1 MPSPDDSSPAA
12 AQRRRR
18 RDPSS
23 RTLTASEAAAILGV
37 SVATVRGWADQGRLP
52 SHRTVG
58 GHRRFELEQL
68 REWLSERGAPVRQRV
83 NRSAGADVPPA
94 PGLARELNNRT
105 DAIIERVLAGYSD
118 SVSTPLAP
126 PSPAAARRAVSRF
139 VRMISAGLEAGDA
152 GVTAGRAE
160 LVGFR
165 GGVEGEGGARV
176 VMEHTRYAT
185 ATLQEGEDAIAEG
198 HADDERSTAAMYA
211 VVDHLLAAVVRGYR
225 DALDSV

>member
-1 MPSPDDSSPAA
+1 MPTPEEKPAVA
-12 AQRRRR
+12 PPRRRR

-58 GHRRFELEQL
+58 GHRRFEQEQL

-83 NRSAGADVPPA
+83 TRTAGGEVPAA
-94 PGLARELNNRT
+94 PDLAREINGRT
-105 DAIIERVLAGYSD
+105 DAIIERVLAGYSED
-118 SVSTPLAP
+118 VSTPLAS

-139 VRMISAGLEAGDA
+139 VRMITAGLEAGDA

-185 ATLQEGEDAIAEG
+185 AALQEGEDAIDEG
-198 HADDERSTAAMYA
+198 HGDDSQSLVALHA

-225 DALDSV
+225 DALDTV